1 MPRRSVG
8 FLERHEGGGDHVDVG
23 WMGCKNLGLL
33 WLQEQLSRPEGG
45 SLVKFGVFGFGFESY
60 FSKCFQKSVA
70 FGVLIDDMWHN
81 FG

>member
-23 WMGCKNLGLL
+23 WMGCRSLGLL
-33 WLQEQLSRPEGG
+33 RLQEQLSRPEGG
-45 SLVKFGVFGFGFESY
+45 SLVKFGVFGFGFESN
-60 FSKCFQKSVA
+60 FSKNQLQ
-70 FGVLIDDMWHN
+70 FGVKFDEMWHK